1 MIDIKCLRSDWTDNF
16 KSKGEYSKID
26 PSLLNKMIHAL
37 FLSELLQSSTLEFV
51 LKGGTSLILLLDKPQ
66 RFSIDIDISTEKSQE
81 ALEKVIENILQREVF
96 LSYEY
101 DKRRSFIKGIPKAH
115 YKFYYKSDYQTEPV
129 SIILDVLFEKNK
141 YAKIIEVPITTIW
154 LKTIGQPTMVK
165 VPAIDSIMGDKM
177 TAFAPTTIGVQ
188 YGQSKDLQIIKQLFD
203 LSKLFK
209 DFSDLDVVYK
219 TFVAIAQAEIKYRK
233 KTIAVNDV
241 LDDIIKVGLLIA
253 KRGVSRDV
261 KEQEQYKELAS
272 GLLKI
277 KSFLISEKFRID
289 EAIEASAKIAY
300 LAAKFKNKNFSKID
314 YYSKKA
320 NSPMPVIETKEY
332 SFLNK
337 LRKLPNESFYYWAKT
352 IELMKQ

>member
-1 MIDIKCLRSDWTDNF
+1 MIDIRCLKSAWTDNF
-16 KSKGEYSKID
+16 KSKEKYSKID

-37 FLSELLQSSTLEFV
+37 FLLELLQSSGFDFV
-51 LKGGTSLILLLDKPQ
+51 LKGGTSLILLLDNPQ
-66 RFSIDIDISTEKSQE
+66 RFSIDLDITTEESQK
-81 ALEKVIENILQREVF
+81 ALEKVIENILHGGIF
-96 LSYEY
+96 LRCEY
-101 DKRRSFIKGIPKAH
+101 DERRSFIKGIPKAH

-141 YAKIIEVPITTIW
+141 YAKIIEVPIAAIW
-154 LKTIGQPTMVK
+154 LENTGQPTMVK
-165 VPAIDSIMGDKM
+165 VPAIDAIMGDKM

-203 LSKLFK
+203 LSKLFNE
-209 DFSDLDVVYK
+209 FSDLDVVYK
-219 TFVAIAQAEIKYRK
+219 TFAAIAQAEIKYRK
-233 KTIAVNDV
+233 KTISVNDV
-241 LDDIIKVGLLIA
+241 LEDIIRAGLLIA
-253 KRGVSRDV
+253 KRGVSKDV
-261 KEQEQYKELAS
+261 KEQTQYRELAS

-300 LAAKFKNKNFSKID
+300 LAARFKNKDFSKIE

-320 NSPMPVIETKEY
+320 NSPMPFIEIKEY

-337 LRKLPNESFYYWAKT
+337 LRKLPNESFYYWTKI
-352 IELMKQ
+352 IELIS